1 MISAEQVKQWESDIE
16 YWRGKWHEA
25 EMRAKALAAQLVVC
39 RIRCER
45 AEKRLAL
52 ELRKRGELEP

>member
-1 MISAEQVKQWESDIE
+1 MISVEQVKQWEADIE
-16 YWRGKWHEA
+16 YWRNKWLWSEA
-25 EMRAKALAAQLVVC
+25 KIKELGELLVTC